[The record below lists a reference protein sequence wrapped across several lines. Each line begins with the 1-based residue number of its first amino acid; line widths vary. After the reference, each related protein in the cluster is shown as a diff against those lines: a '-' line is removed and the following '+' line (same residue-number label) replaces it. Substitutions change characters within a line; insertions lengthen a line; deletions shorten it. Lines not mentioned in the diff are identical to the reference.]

1 MELIRNVMLNI
12 IILVFF
18 TATLDYLLPEGS
30 FRSYIKMTMGV
41 ILVLIILQPVVQILQ
56 INETYKEAYRYDN
69 ILE

>member
-1 MELIRNVMLNI
+1 MELIRNIMLNI

-30 FRSYIKMTMGV
+30 FRSYIKMAMGV

>member
-1 MELIRNVMLNI
+1 MEWIRNVMLNI

-30 FRSYIKMTMGV
+30 FRSYIKMAMGV

-56 INETYKEAYRYDN
+56 VNETYKEAYRYDN

>member
-1 MELIRNVMLNI
+1 MELIRNIMLNI

>member
-30 FRSYIKMTMGV
+30 FHSYIKMAMGV

>member
-1 MELIRNVMLNI
+1 MELIRNIMLNI
-12 IILVFF
+12 VILVFF
-18 TATLDYLLPEGS
+18 SAVLDFLLPEGS
-30 FRSYIKMTMGV
+30 FRSYIKMAMGV

>member
-12 IILVFF
+12 IILMFF

-30 FRSYIKMTMGV
+30 FRSYIKMAMGV

>member
-1 MELIRNVMLNI
+1 MELIRNIMLNI

-30 FRSYIKMTMGV
+30 FRSYIKMAMGV

-56 INETYKEAYRYDN
+56 VNETYKEAYRYDN

>member
-1 MELIRNVMLNI
+1 MELIRNIMLNI

-18 TATLDYLLPEGS
+18 TATLDYLLSEGS
-30 FRSYIKMTMGV
+30 FRSYIKMAMGV

-56 INETYKEAYRYDN
+56 VNETYKEAYRYDN

>member
-1 MELIRNVMLNI
+1 MEWIRTIMLNI

-30 FRSYIKMTMGV
+30 FRSYIKMAMGV

>member
-1 MELIRNVMLNI
+1 MELIRNIMLNI

-30 FRSYIKMTMGV
+30 FRSYIKIAMGV

>member
-1 MELIRNVMLNI
+1 MELIRNIMLNI

-30 FRSYIKMTMGV
+30 FRSYIKMAMGV
-41 ILVLIILQPVVQILQ
+41 ILVLIILQPVVPILQ

>member
-1 MELIRNVMLNI
+1 MELIRNIMLNI

-30 FRSYIKMTMGV
+30 FRSYIKMAMGV

-56 INETYKEAYRYDN
+56 INEIYKEAYRYDN

>member
-1 MELIRNVMLNI
+1 MEWIRTIMLNI
-12 IILVFF
+12 VILVFF
-18 TATLDYLLPEGS
+18 SAVLDFLLPEGS
-30 FRSYIKMTMGV
+30 FRSYIKMAMGV

>member
-30 FRSYIKMTMGV
+30 FRSYIKMAMGV

-56 INETYKEAYRYDN
+56 INEIYKEAYRYDN

>member
-1 MELIRNVMLNI
+1 MELIRNIMLNI

-30 FRSYIKMTMGV
+30 FRSYIKMAMGV
-41 ILVLIILQPVVQILQ
+41 IFVLIILQPVVQILQ

>member
-1 MELIRNVMLNI
+1 MELIRNIMLNI

-18 TATLDYLLPEGS
+18 TAILDYLLPEGS
-30 FRSYIKMTMGV
+30 FRSYIKMAMGV

>member
-1 MELIRNVMLNI
+1 MILHLT
-12 IILVFF
+12 ILVFF

-30 FRSYIKMTMGV
+30 FRSYIKMAMGV

>member
-30 FRSYIKMTMGV
+30 FRSYIKMAMGV

-56 INETYKEAYRYDN
+56 VNETYKEAYRYDN

>member
-1 MELIRNVMLNI
+1 MEWIRNVMLNI

-30 FRSYIKMTMGV
+30 FRSYIKMAMGV

>member
-1 MELIRNVMLNI
+1 MELISNIMLNI

-30 FRSYIKMTMGV
+30 FRSYIKMAMGV

-56 INETYKEAYRYDN
+56 VNETYKEAYRYDN

>member
-30 FRSYIKMTMGV
+30 FRSYIKMAMGV

>member
-18 TATLDYLLPEGS
+18 TATLDYLLPKGS
-30 FRSYIKMTMGV
+30 FRSYIKMAMGV
-41 ILVLIILQPVVQILQ
+41 ILVLVILQPVVQILQ
-56 INETYKEAYRYDN
+56 VNETYKEAYRYDN

>member
-1 MELIRNVMLNI
+1 MELIRNIMLNI

-30 FRSYIKMTMGV
+30 FRSYIKMAMGV
-41 ILVLIILQPVVQILQ
+41 ILILIILQPVVQILQ

>member
-1 MELIRNVMLNI
+1 MELIRNIMLNI

-30 FRSYIKMTMGV
+30 FRSYIKMALGV

-56 INETYKEAYRYDN
+56 VNETYKEAYRYDN

>member
-1 MELIRNVMLNI
+1 MEWIRNIMLNI

-30 FRSYIKMTMGV
+30 FRSYIKMAMGV

-56 INETYKEAYRYDN
+56 VNETYKEAYRYDN

>member
-30 FRSYIKMTMGV
+30 FRSYIKMAMGV

-56 INETYKEAYRYDN
+56 INETYKEACRYDN

>member
-1 MELIRNVMLNI
+1 MELIRNIMLNI

-18 TATLDYLLPEGS
+18 TAILDYLLPEGS
-30 FRSYIKMTMGV
+30 FRSYIKMAMGV

-56 INETYKEAYRYDN
+56 INEIYKEAYRYDN

>member
-1 MELIRNVMLNI
+1 MELIRNIMLNI

-30 FRSYIKMTMGV
+30 FRSYIKMAMGV
-41 ILVLIILQPVVQILQ
+41 ILVLVILQPVVQILQ